1 MIGIGREMEEIQQDH
16 MTQTAILEKEKK
28 ALEDDLDNVQVFKN
42 QQKQLEGDLADLR
55 EQLDKEKKDRMK

>member
-1 MIGIGREMEEIQQDH
+1 MIRIGREMEEIQQDH
-16 MTQTAILEKEKK
+16 KTQTAILEKEKK